1 MPRQVAPSGSP
12 QSTASCYNTIGYRVV
27 LKSCPQ
33 MRSFSLQNPLI
44 FETMHLTAEAPVSRP
59 WWLAYPGLPVFDA
72 RLFGALRDSL
82 VRFRAEGVGR

>member
-1 MPRQVAPSGSP
+1 MLAEQAVRAGCHKPIV
-12 QSTASCYNTIGYRVV
+12 NRVV
-27 LKSCPQ
+27 LKNPRQ
-33 MRSFSLQNPLI
+33 IRSFSLQNPLI
-44 FETMHLTAEAPVSRP
+44 FETMHWTAEAPVSRP